1 MNVSDYKDLY
11 LSEAG
16 ESLQAL
22 ENGLV
27 GLESSAEPL
36 ALIHELFRN
45 AHNLKGNSG
54 AMGYEEI
61 VEASHAL
68 ENALDGLRQGG
79 EITVAKIGCMLGV
92 VDILK
97 KLVGCAVEEGCGGD
111 SASGETA
118 KEASDGPAAASG
130 QDGCS
135 GAKISRSVRLL
146 GEALVLL
153 SNISDAP
160 RQAGPV
166 TRPVSPPET
175 GSGSSESLS
184 RRITSTKVELER
196 LDRIMDL
203 VGELTVS
210 RIRFSALASELGS
223 KPLLDEQAISWRLIS
238 QIQKEVMEARLIP
251 AGQVFQRFNRL
262 VRDVSHETGKRVKFE
277 IAGAE
282 IGLDRVVLESMVDP
296 LVHLIRNAIDHGIEP
311 PSERR
316 AAGKAE
322 EARLVLSARRERNNV
337 ALEVSED
344 GRGIDLEK
352 VARAAA
358 AAGIARGRA
367 ADLTEDDV
375 CRIITTPGF
384 STAESVDKL
393 SGRGVGMN
401 IVKKTVDSLGGS
413 MRIRSAPGAGT
424 TVTLLLPINL
434 SIIKALLFSV
444 GQDVHALPIEYVK
457 ETSRFEQGSL
467 KTVQGD
473 LVLPGDRG
481 VIPVLMPDEMFG
493 VPFESGNE
501 RYSKVIVID
510 TGTRRFAVV
519 VNGIIGQQDIVI
531 KALPPLFRGL
541 RGISGAT
548 VLGSGKVA
556 FIWDPHILFE
566 GRCAYE
572 SDQKAV
578 VSEN

>member
-16 ESLQAL
+16 DSLQAL

-27 GLESSAEPL
+27 GLESAAEPL

-54 AMGYEEI
+54 AMGFEEI

-79 EITVAKIGCMLGV
+79 EVTVAKIGCMLGV

-97 KLVGCAVEEGCGGD
+97 KLVRCAVEDRGDASGAAAAAETAGDGAGTGKEGCPD
-111 SASGETA
+111 AVNT
-118 KEASDGPAAASG
+118 
-130 QDGCS
+130 
-135 GAKISRSVRLL
+135 RSVRLL

-153 SNISDAP
+153 SNISDTQERP
-160 RQAGPV
+160 GPV
-166 TRPVSPPET
+166 TRPVSAPET
-175 GSGSSESLS
+175 GSGSPESLS
-184 RRITSTKVELER
+184 QRITSTKVDLER

-203 VGELTVS
+203 VGELTIS
-210 RIRFSALASELGS
+210 RIRFSALASASGS
-223 KPLLDEQAISWRLIS
+223 KPLLDELAVSWRLIS

-262 VRDVSHETGKRVKFE
+262 VRDVSHETGKQVKFE

-296 LVHLIRNAIDHGIEP
+296 LVHLIRNAIDHGIEK

-316 AAGKAE
+316 AAGKTE

-344 GRGIDLEK
+344 GRGIDLDK
-352 VARAAA
+352 VARAAV
-358 AAGIARGRA
+358 AAGIAKGRA

-375 CRIITTPGF
+375 CRIITMAGF

-393 SGRGVGMN
+393 SGRGMGMN

-413 MRIRSAPGAGT
+413 IRIRSAPGKGT

-434 SIIKALLFSV
+434 SIIRALLFSV
-444 GQDVHALPIEYVK
+444 GPDVHALPIEYVR
-457 ETSRFEQGSL
+457 ETGRFEQGSL
-467 KTVQGD
+467 KTVRGD
-473 LVLPGDRG
+473 LVLPGDDG
-481 VIPVLMPDEMFG
+481 VVPVLMPNDIFG
-493 VPFESGNE
+493 VPFESGNG
-501 RYSKVIVID
+501 RYAKVIVVD

-519 VNGIIGQQDIVI
+519 VNDIIGQQDIVI
-531 KALPPLFRGL
+531 KSLPPLFRGL

-572 SDQKAV
+572 SDQEAL
-578 VSEN
+578 VSAN

>member
-11 LSEAG
+11 TSEAG
-16 ESLQAL
+16 DSLQAL

-27 GLESSAEPL
+27 GLETAAEPL

-61 VEASHAL
+61 VDASHAL
-68 ENALDGLRQGG
+68 ESALDGLRQGG

-97 KLVGCAVEEGCGGD
+97 KLVRCAVEEGSGD
-111 SASGETA
+111 GSEAAGTA
-118 KEASDGPAAASG
+118 EAAGDRAAAAAG
-130 QDGCS
+130 KDACS
-135 GAKISRSVRLL
+135 GVKSLRSVRLL

-153 SNISDAP
+153 SNISGTPD
-160 RQAGPV
+160 RAGPI
-166 TRPVSPPET
+166 TRPVSPLET
-175 GSGSSESLS
+175 GLGSPESLS
-184 RRITSTKVELER
+184 QRITSTKVDLER

-203 VGELTVS
+203 VGELTIS
-210 RIRFSALASELGS
+210 RIRFSALASALGS
-223 KPLLDEQAISWRLIS
+223 KPLLDELALSWRLIS

-282 IGLDRVVLESMVDP
+282 IGLDRVVLEGMVDP
-296 LVHLIRNAIDHGIEP
+296 LVHLIRNAIDHGIES

-316 AAGKAE
+316 AAGKTE
-322 EARLVLSARRERNNV
+322 EAHLVLSARRERNNV

-344 GRGIDLEK
+344 GRGIDLDK
-352 VARAAA
+352 VARAAV
-358 AAGIARGRA
+358 AAGIAKGRA

-375 CRIITTPGF
+375 CRIITMAGF
-384 STAESVDKL
+384 TTADSVDKL
-393 SGRGVGMN
+393 SGRGMGMN
-401 IVKKTVDSLGGS
+401 IVKKTVDSLGGAI
-413 MRIRSAPGAGT
+413 RIRSTPGKGT

-444 GQDVHALPIEYVK
+444 GPDVHAIPIEYVK

-467 KTVQGD
+467 KTVRGD
-473 LVLPGDRG
+473 LVLPGEDG
-481 VIPVLMPDEMFG
+481 VVPVLMPDDIFG
-493 VPFESGNE
+493 LPFESGSD
-501 RYSKVIVID
+501 RYAKVIVID
-510 TGTRRFAVV
+510 TGARRFAVV

-556 FIWDPHILFE
+556 FIWDPHILLE

>member
-16 ESLQAL
+16 DSLQAL

-27 GLESSAEPL
+27 GLENAKEPF
-36 ALIHELFRN
+36 ALINELFRN

-54 AMGYEEI
+54 AMGFEEV

-68 ENALDGLRQGG
+68 ENALDGFRRGG

-97 KLVGCAVEEGCGGD
+97 KLVRCAVEN
-111 SASGETA
+111 
-118 KEASDGPAAASG
+118 DGSAAAGEAQTAGEGSTA
-130 QDGCS
+130 
-135 GAKISRSVRLL
+135 GAEAHPDCGSARSVRLL

-153 SNISDAP
+153 SNVSDAP
-160 RQAGPV
+160 DQAGPV
-166 TRPVSPPET
+166 TRPVSPLET
-175 GSGSSESLS
+175 GTGTPEGLS
-184 RRITSTKVELER
+184 QRITSTKVELER

-203 VGELTVS
+203 VGELTIS
-210 RIRFSALASELGS
+210 RIRFSAIASELGS
-223 KPLLDEQAISWRLIS
+223 KALLDELALSWRLTS

-262 VRDVSHETGKRVKFE
+262 VRDVSHDTGKRVSFE

-296 LVHLIRNAIDHGIEP
+296 LVHLIRNAIDHGVET

-337 ALEVSED
+337 ALEVSDD

-352 VARAAA
+352 VARAAT
-358 AAGIARGRA
+358 AAGVAKGRA

-375 CRIITTPGF
+375 CRIITTAGF
-384 STAESVDKL
+384 STADSVDKL
-393 SGRGVGMN
+393 SGRGMGMN

-413 MRIRSAPGAGT
+413 IRVRSARGSGT

-444 GQDVHALPIEYVK
+444 GPDVHALPIEYVK
-457 ETSRFEQGSL
+457 EANRFEQGSL

-473 LVLPGDRG
+473 FVLPGDDG
-481 VIPVLMPDEMFG
+481 VIPVLMPNDIFG
-493 VPFESGNE
+493 LPFEPGNE
-501 RYSKVIVID
+501 RYAKVIVVD
-510 TGTRRFAVV
+510 TGARRFAVV

-531 KALPPLFRGL
+531 KALPPLFRGV

-556 FIWDPHILFE
+556 FIWDPHVLFE

>member
-11 LSEAG
+11 ASEAG
-16 ESLQAL
+16 DALQAL

-27 GLESSAEPL
+27 GLESATEPL
-36 ALIHELFRN
+36 AAIHELFRN

-68 ENALDGLRQGG
+68 ESALDGLRQGG

-97 KLVGCAVEEGCGGD
+97 KLVRCAVTEG
-111 SASGETA
+111 
-118 KEASDGPAAASG
+118 DG
-130 QDGCS
+130 S
-135 GAKISRSVRLL
+135 GAAGAAGTAGDGTGAAEGLDARPDAKSPLSIRLL
-146 GEALVLL
+146 GEALVLI
-153 SNISDAP
+153 SNISDEP
-160 RQAGPV
+160 DQAGPV
-166 TRPVSPPET
+166 TRPASPPET
-175 GSGSSESLS
+175 GLGSPEGLS
-184 RRITSTKVELER
+184 QRITSTKVDLER

-203 VGELTVS
+203 VGELTIS
-210 RIRFSALASELGS
+210 RIRFSALASALGS
-223 KPLLDEQAISWRLIS
+223 KPLLDELALSWRLTS

-262 VRDVSHETGKRVKFE
+262 VRDVSHETEKRVKFE

-296 LVHLIRNAIDHGIEP
+296 LVHLIRNAIDHGIETP
-311 PSERR
+311 PERR
-316 AAGKAE
+316 AAGKPE
-322 EARLVLSARRERNNV
+322 EARLALSARRERNNV
-337 ALEVSED
+337 ALEVADD

-352 VARAAA
+352 VAHAAV
-358 AAGIARGRA
+358 AAGIAKGRA

-375 CRIITTPGF
+375 CRIITMAGF

-393 SGRGVGMN
+393 SGRGMGMN

-413 MRIRSAPGAGT
+413 MHIQSAPGKGT

-444 GQDVHALPIEYVK
+444 GPDVHALPIEYVK

-467 KTVQGD
+467 KTVRGD
-473 LVLPGDRG
+473 LVLPGADG
-481 VIPVLMPDEMFG
+481 VVPVLMPDDIFG
-493 VPFESGNE
+493 IPFESGSD
-501 RYSKVIVID
+501 RYAKVIIVD